1 MPLGAHLSDSAE
13 SKNTYFARAVSKIIR
28 RLARILLEQ
37 GVAYGTFEEWCRKS
51 FVEAAEAQIVAQQQK
66 VTTSN
71 ISALTGINRKETK
84 RLREIGA
91 AEDMIDTGARYNRA
105 IRIISGWCT
114 DADFLTEAGEPAIL
128 NLTGDGDQ
136 TFPNLVKRYS
146 GDMSPTAMLDM
157 LKNAGSAIL
166 INDKVKLVKTAYV
179 PAGDQ
184 GNLDIINILGN
195 DTAALIHTIAH
206 NLAADESDTR
216 HYQRKLHNTGLK
228 SEYVDEFKQ
237 MSAEK
242 SQALLVELNDWI
254 NARKAKSKDEP
265 HEYVSLSIFFS
276 DYQPPS

>member
-1 MPLGAHLSDSAE
+1 MGACVSDSAE
-13 SKNTYFARAVSKIIR
+13 NKNTYFARAVSKIVR

-51 FVEAAEAQIVAQQQK
+51 FIEAAEAQIVAQQQK

-114 DADFLTEAGEPAIL
+114 DPDFLTASGQPAIL
-128 NLTGDGDQ
+128 SLTGDGKD
-136 TFPNLVKRYS
+136 TFPKLVKKYS

-179 PAGDQ
+179 PKGDQ

-195 DTAALIHTIAH
+195 DSAALIHTIAH
-206 NLAADESDTR
+206 NLSAQPDEER
-216 HYQRKLHNTGLK
+216 YYQRKLHNTGLK

-237 MSAEK
+237 LSAEK
-242 SQALLVELNDWI
+242 SQALLVELNEWL
-254 NARKAKSKDEP
+254 NARKAQDKDEP
-265 HEYVSLSIFFS
+265 HEYVSLNIFYS
-276 DYQPPS
+276 DYQPPRS